1 MNWAVVENLVFEMF
15 GFGFRALDS
24 IKYYG
29 ITLLDFWLG
38 LLVIG
43 VIVKLLIAR
52 ASNNVGSGKA
62 ESRVRTSKKSKESK
76 EE

>member
-1 MNWAVVENLVFEMF
+1 MNWQSVENLVFQMF
-15 GFGFRALDS
+15 GFGFKALDS

-38 LLVIG
+38 LMVIG

-52 ASNNVGSGKA
+52 ADKGTRSGKA
-62 ESRVRTSKKSKESK
+62 ESKARSSRAEKESK